1 MVPRYNLSL
10 LALAAAMAIAGC
22 ASTPSPESPQEY
34 LDNETA
40 ATISVVGRPLVFA
53 RAHAERAAHMQDY
66 VTLAGAAV
74 DRSGRTD
81 YVLIA
86 YFWTTLDTL
95 AHPGGDAGS
104 HQAAATPSEAGRLI
118 LVADDRRIQLALEG
132 HSAHEAGIGVPVHA
146 PPVRSATAEIYRI
159 DLATLRFLA
168 VSRHLAALRSTEP
181 DAPYEIWDDQRPAL
195 RALIDRLS
203 GG

>member
-1 MVPRYNLSL
+1 MSR
-10 LALAAAMAIAGC
+10 
-22 ASTPSPESPQEY
+22 PESPQEY

-53 RAHAERAAHMQDY
+53 RAHPERAAHMQDY
-66 VTLAGAAV
+66 VTLVAAAV

-86 YFWTTLDTL
+86 YSWTTLDPRVT
-95 AHPGGDAGS
+95 PGPTERQQAIAPPPIGAG
-104 HQAAATPSEAGRLI
+104 HLI
-118 LVADDRRIQLALEG
+118 LAADDRRIPLPLEG
-132 HSAHEAGIGVPVHA
+132 HSAHDIGIGEPVHP
-146 PPVRSATAEIYRI
+146 PPVRSATAEVYRT
-159 DLATLRFLA
+159 DLATLRFLSEA
-168 VSRHLAALRSTEP
+168 RHLAVLRATDP

-195 RALIDRLS
+195 RALVSRLS